1 MKSSPAFRII
11 DENLNRL
18 AEGLRVL
25 EDIARMILDDEK
37 LTGQLKTLRHDLVR
51 GDLPFNL
58 QLLEARDSSA
68 DVGAAMEVR
77 GEEKK
82 KDLPLIALINSRR
95 AQEALRVLEDLAKLP
110 EISTH
115 MDSGKFRKARFEL
128 YTVEKKL
135 VARLAGKADV
145 RD

>member
-1 MKSSPAFRII
+1 MKSSPAMRII

-25 EDIARMILDDEK
+25 EDIARMVLDDAK
-37 LTGQLKTLRHDLVR
+37 LTSQLKTLRHDLVR

-68 DVGAAMEVR
+68 DVGAAMEVS

-82 KDLPLIALINSRR
+82 KDLPLIALTNSRR
-95 AQEALRVLEDLAKLP
+95 AQEALRVLEDLTKLP
-110 EISTH
+110 EISPH
-115 MDSGKFRKARFEL
+115 LDSDKFRKARFEL
-128 YTVEKKL
+128 YTIEKNLVE
-135 VARLAGKADV
+135 RLTGKTDR